1 MVNDKVREV
10 VEFENHF
17 SDFLKKQPE
26 KVQNK
31 IFKIIEAIET
41 LERVPSNYL
50 KMFVGTNGLY
60 EARIQ
65 LGSDIW
71 RVFCFF
77 DNGKLVILLNGFTKK
92 TQKTPKNEMEKAL
105 LLMQKYYKTKKDL
118 HEHKKLERNQ
128 R

>member
-1 MVNDKVREV
+1 MSERVREV

-17 SDFLKKQPE
+17 SEFLKKQPV

-31 IFKIIEAIET
+31 VFKIIEAIET

-50 KMFVGTNGLY
+50 KMLVGTNGLY

-77 DNGKLVILLNGFTKK
+77 DQGKLVIVLNGYTKK
-92 TQKTPKNEMEKAL
+92 TKKTPKNEIKKAL
-105 LLMQKYYKTKKDL
+105 HLMQKYYDTKNK
-118 HEHKKLERNQ
+118 
-128 R
+128 

>member
-1 MVNDKVREV
+1 MNQKVREV

-17 SDFLKKQPE
+17 SEFLKKQPI

-41 LERVPSNYL
+41 LERVPGKYL
-50 KMFVGTNGLY
+50 KMLVGTIGLY

-65 LGSDIW
+65 LGSNIW

-92 TQKTPKNEMEKAL
+92 TQKTPKSEIKKAL
-105 LLMQKYYKTKKDL
+105 LLMQKYYNTKK
-118 HEHKKLERNQ
+118 K
-128 R
+128 

>member
-1 MVNDKVREV
+1 MNHKVREV

-17 SDFLKKQPE
+17 SEFLKKQPV

-31 IFKIIEAIET
+31 IFNIIEAIET
-41 LERVPSNYL
+41 LERVPTNYL
-50 KMFVGTNGLY
+50 KMLVGTNGLY

-65 LGSDIW
+65 LGSNIW

-92 TQKTPKNEMEKAL
+92 TQKTPKNEIEKAL
-105 LLMQKYYKTKKDL
+105 NLKQRYYDTK
-118 HEHKKLERNQ
+118 ET
-128 R
+128 

>member
-1 MVNDKVREV
+1 MNQKVREV

-17 SDFLKKQPE
+17 SEFLKKQPD

-50 KMFVGTNGLY
+50 KMLVGTNGLY
-60 EARIQ
+60 GARIQ

-77 DNGKLVILLNGFTKK
+77 DHGKLVILLNGFTKK
-92 TQKTPKNEMEKAL
+92 TQKTPKNEIEKAL
-105 LLMQKYYKTKKDL
+105 QLMQRYYDTKK
-118 HEHKKLERNQ
+118 K
-128 R
+128 